1 MSMHDDVLRA
11 VDGFY
16 AAALHDG
23 DWHGALA
30 AVVDLTG
37 SRAICAEVH
46 DLQQG
51 TLSANLFVNYD
62 HLDLDRLGAAYHEH
76 YYKLDPEHHYLAA
89 NPGARYFYDGI
100 DRRFVP
106 DATREFARFSDWERR
121 EIGRYYHL
129 TGMGRAG
136 TRFRTG
142 ITLDRSSNQ
151 GPAGSSEIELFKV
164 LWRHLENAFE
174 AALRLGTW
182 EDIGQATLSRFATDP
197 AGLILLDRQGRML
210 FANPAA
216 ETMLA
221 ANDGLAAR
229 DRDLRVGLPETE
241 RRYRAILARALDP
254 ARQAP
259 TATPEFLRVPR
270 PSGSGLPYVLSVTRC
285 PASERMMSGEPPAAL
300 LTIVDPERRQA
311 PAAKLLRAG
320 FGLSAQEAALA
331 ARLCAGETLDEAARR
346 LGIGRETAR
355 THLSGAFAKTGTRRQ
370 HALVAL
376 LNSALVGLG

>member
-1 MSMHDDVLRA
+1 MRYGQSTRSCQ
-11 VDGFY
+11 
-16 AAALHDG
+16 AARP
-23 DWHGALA
+23 A
-30 AVVDLTG
+30 ASAPR
-37 SRAICAEVH
+37 SRPVR
-46 DLQQG
+46 
-51 TLSANLFVNYD
+51 
-62 HLDLDRLGAAYHEH
+62 DRGWPWIE
-76 YYKLDPEHHYLAA
+76 
-89 NPGARYFYDGI
+89 
-100 DRRFVP
+100 
-106 DATREFARFSDWERR
+106 
-121 EIGRYYHL
+121 
-129 TGMGRAG
+129 AG
-136 TRFRTG
+136 T
-142 ITLDRSSNQ
+142 DRVDDDPSDVRGAVQ
-151 GPAGSSEIELFKV
+151 HELV
-164 LWRHLENAFE
+164 RQRVERVGE
-174 AALRLGTW
+174 RG
-182 EDIGQATLSRFATDP
+182 ERP
-197 AGLILLDRQGRML
+197 GLILLDRQGRMP

-241 RRYRAILARALDP
+241 RRYRAMLARALDP

-285 PASERMMSGEPPAAL
+285 PPSERMMSGEPPAAL

-311 PAAKLLRAG
+311 PAAKLLRTG
-320 FGLSAQEAALA
+320 FGLSAQEAALT